1 MDTPVHFTRACPNK
15 YTETRTMNV
24 QQSATLL
31 PALEGSTSTAAPLG
45 SVKTRQASLGKSYDP
60 FNGDQYLNLF
70 KTLATDSPAESAA
83 KAKAKAQEANAHLA
97 ALGHLHNE
105 DEASVLAALPKMPV
119 SAVELAQRAIQR
131 TANLKLSE
139 PCLPNPE
146 EFLGTYAVA
155 PGTGYAVT
163 SFGIE
168 PQDVVS
174 ASEVTP
180 NIDVGKSGELSNAGV
195 QTYLTLRKCNVT
207 FRKGLIGFILKH
219 IPGKVV
225 YILTV
230 SKNGIVRFHLPRGRN
245 IFTKLVFAYADSE
258 PGRFTWFKNLRHA
271 IKYGC
276 YCIGLFFRGKTPGS
290 TENDGTQ
297 PVIMRFNR
305 WAESVAPYWAAVN
318 STKSGGTTAS

>member
-1 MDTPVHFTRACPNK
+1 VGSSSTTAPRGSSK
-15 YTETRTMNV
+15 IS
-24 QQSATLL
+24 QSIT
-31 PALEGSTSTAAPLG
+31 
-45 SVKTRQASLGKSYDP
+45 GKSHDP
-60 FNGDQYLNLF
+60 FNGDQNLSLF
-70 KTLATDSPAESAA
+70 KTLATESPAEAAA
-83 KAKAKAQEANAHLA
+83 KAKAKDKEANAHLA

-105 DEASVLAALPKMPV
+105 DEANVLAALPKMPV
-119 SAVELAQRAIQR
+119 SAVELAERAIQR
-131 TANLKLSE
+131 TTNLKLSE

-146 EFLGTYAVA
+146 EFLGTYQVA

-174 ASEVTP
+174 ASEVIP
-180 NIDVGKSGELSNAGV
+180 DIDKGKSGEPSNAGV
-195 QTYLTLRKCNVT
+195 ETYLTLRKCNVT
-207 FRKGLIGFILKH
+207 FRPGLLGFILKH

-230 SKNGIVRFHLPRGRN
+230 STNGIVRFHLPRGRS
-245 IFTKLVFAYADSE
+245 IFTKLLFAYADSE
-258 PGRFTWFKNLRHA
+258 PGRFTWFKNMRHA

-276 YCIGLFFRGKTPGS
+276 YCFGLFFRGQAPGS
-290 TENDGTQ
+290 TEKDGTR

-318 STKSGGTTAS
+318 STKTSGTSASQ